1 MANHLALVLYI
12 HLHHTVNATVDAAL
26 HALAHPDTRA
36 AHGDDIDGRLSPG
49 DQRGQATTEYALVL
63 LAAALVGLMVVAWAT
78 AGGGA
83 QRISRLFNGV
93 IDAVIDR
100 V

>member
-1 MANHLALVLYI
+1 MPNHITLMLYV
-12 HLHHTVNATVDAAL
+12 HLHTALIARPLTNAR
-26 HALAHPDTRA
+26 PRWR
-36 AHGDDIDGRLSPG
+36 DD
-49 DQRGQATTEYALVL
+49 RGQATTEYALVL

>member
-1 MANHLALVLYI
+1 MPNHIALMLYVR
-12 HLHHTVNATVDAAL
+12 LHTVLIARPLTTSEQRWRRD
-26 HALAHPDTRA
+26 
-36 AHGDDIDGRLSPG
+36 
-49 DQRGQATTEYALVL
+49 RGQATTEYALVL

-93 IDAVIDR
+93 IDAVIDKI
-100 V
+100 